1 MGTRIPSRWHVRPRV
16 QQQPGGQAWQRVNLS
31 VGPSVSASTSSIFSC
46 LQQLRACVRVRVFCG
61 RDGQTQRVFGRW
73 ACLAWPTHGN
83 EWLISGP
90 QRTAANAGAEGGAF
104 TLSLARF
111 RRRSCMDPNA
121 DWLTRAATSER
132 GGRLPLSLGLCSLPS
147 DVVLSHLV
155 TVSLFRLA
163 DEFFFLCRFFSLF
176 KLLS

>member
-1 MGTRIPSRWHVRPRV
+1 MVDLRP
-16 QQQPGGQAWQRVNLS
+16 A
-31 VGPSVSASTSSIFSC
+31 T
-46 LQQLRACVRVRVFCG
+46 
-61 RDGQTQRVFGRW
+61 D
-73 ACLAWPTHGN
+73 
-83 EWLISGP
+83 
-90 QRTAANAGAEGGAF
+90 GGAF

-111 RRRSCMDPNA
+111 RRRERQDPYV
-121 DWLTRAATSER
+121 DWLARAATSER
-132 GGRLPLSLGLCSLPS
+132 SGRLPLSLGLCSLPS